1 MRNIAVLLLLLGL
14 LVSGVSTEPTE
25 VSYIVEVEEEERQD
39 FLEVTF
45 STNAESTS
53 LVEAIK

>member
-45 STNAESTS
+45 STNAESSS

>member
-1 MRNIAVLLLLLGL
+1 MRNIAAFLLLLGL
-14 LVSGVSTEPTE
+14 FVSGVNNEPTE

-45 STNAESTS
+45 STNAESSS

>member
-1 MRNIAVLLLLLGL
+1 MRNIAALLLLLGL
-14 LVSGVSTEPTE
+14 LVSGVHTEPTE

-45 STNAESTS
+45 STNAESSS
-53 LVEAIK
+53 L

>member
-1 MRNIAVLLLLLGL
+1 MRNITVLLLLLGL

>member
-1 MRNIAVLLLLLGL
+1 MRNITVLLLLLGL

-45 STNAESTS
+45 STNAESSS

>member
-45 STNAESTS
+45 STNAKSTS